1 MWDARIDALD
11 QSTMP
16 LDWLQL
22 TYSLATDLLVVHVCG
37 CGCQTRLTAAVS
49 ASKAETTCASAP
61 REAALFLLGQARSSR
76 SPGDV
81 REQPVGQEGRSG
93 EKWPG
98 GGSLAAAET
107 AAYCDMTPVM
117 LVVH

>member
-1 MWDARIDALD
+1 MPVHRERRLYFCWDK
-11 QSTMP
+11 
-16 LDWLQL
+16 
-22 TYSLATDLLVVHVCG
+22 LAAQD
-37 CGCQTRLTAAVS
+37 R
-49 ASKAETTCASAP
+49 
-61 REAALFLLGQARSSR
+61 R
-76 SPGDV
+76 GDV
-81 REQPVGQEGRSG
+81 REQPVRQEGRSG